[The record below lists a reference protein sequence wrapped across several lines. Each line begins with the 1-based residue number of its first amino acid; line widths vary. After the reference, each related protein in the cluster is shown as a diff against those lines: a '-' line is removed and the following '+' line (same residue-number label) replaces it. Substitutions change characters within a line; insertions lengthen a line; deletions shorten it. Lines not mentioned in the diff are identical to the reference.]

1 MKRDW
6 ELIRLI
12 LLEIEKLPANGYLFP
27 QHIKG
32 FPVEVVSYHFKIL
45 KEAGLIEAEC
55 NPLCIA
61 KSLTWEGHEFLDR
74 IRQNTVWNKIGEM
87 AVNSGISLSFEAI
100 KELSKIALKQ
110 IIGG

>member
-6 ELIRLI
+6 ELVRLI
-12 LLEIEKLPANGYLFP
+12 LLEIEKLPPNGILFP

-32 FPVEVVSYHFKIL
+32 FPPEVVSYHFKIL
-45 KEAGLIEAEC
+45 KEAGLIVADC
-55 NPLCIA
+55 DYLCVA

-74 IRQNTVWNKIGEM
+74 IRENSVWHKIGEI
-87 AVNSGISLSFEAI
+87 AVNKGIALSFEAI
-100 KELSKIALKQ
+100 KELSKIAIKQ